1 MWNTVC
7 SARGMMSSSTGA
19 ASEPASAE
27 TPRRRRRSI
36 LERRRIVEE
45 TFAAGASVARV
56 ARAHGVNA
64 NQVFNWRRLY
74 QRGMLGG
81 NAGTAALVPVT
92 VSDPQPAL
100 QLAPQPAA
108 PPPVTSSVPPG
119 TIQLQLPKGRLRI
132 EGAAD
137 PASLRVVLE
146 CLLG

>member
-1 MWNTVC
+1 MGITM
-7 SARGMMSSSTGA
+7 RA
-19 ASEPASAE
+19 AAEPTSPE
-27 TPRRRRRSI
+27 SPKRRRRSI

-45 TFAAGASVARV
+45 TLAPGASVARV

-64 NQVFNWRRLY
+64 NQVFSWRRLY
-74 QRGMLGG
+74 QRRMLGG
-81 NAGTAALVPVT
+81 NTGTTALVPVT
-92 VSDPQPAL
+92 VSDPPPGVP
-100 QLAPQPAA
+100 LAPRPSA
-108 PPPVTSSVPPG
+108 PPPVESPVPPG

>member
-7 SARGMMSSSTGA
+7 SHGQTMGTSIRAAIEPAPTGA
-19 ASEPASAE
+19 PK
-27 TPRRRRRSI
+27 RRRRSI

-45 TFAAGASVARV
+45 TFAPGASVARV

-64 NQVFNWRRLY
+64 NQVFSWRRLY
-74 QRGMLGG
+74 QRGLLGG
-81 NAGTAALVPVT
+81 SAGTAALVPVK
-92 VSDPQPAL
+92 VLDSQPGVE
-100 QLAPQPAA
+100 LAPGAAA
-108 PPPVTSSVPPG
+108 PAPVACSVPPG
-119 TIQLQLPKGRLRI
+119 TIQLQLPKSRLRI

>member
-1 MWNTVC
+1 
-7 SARGMMSSSTGA
+7 MSGSTGV
-19 ASEPASAE
+19 ASAPISTE
-27 TPRRRRRSI
+27 APRRRRRSI
-36 LERRRIVEE
+36 LERRQIVEE
-45 TFAAGASVARV
+45 TFAPGASVARV

-64 NQVFNWRRLY
+64 NQVFHWRRLY

-81 NAGTAALVPVT
+81 NAGAAALVPVT
-92 VSDPQPAL
+92 VLDSQPGVP
-100 QLAPQPAA
+100 LAAEPAT
-108 PPPVTSSVPPG
+108 PPPVASSLPPG